1 MKKYFLILL
10 LLVSLIS
17 CKNFFYGIG
26 HNFGNV
32 KDVNYYLEG
41 IPSYQVNTGDR
52 YCLYYDGTRNQ
63 INIEPFEMEKV
74 NYKMAEF
81 LKSKNVKVKEE
92 VFIFKYSNGIE
103 KDRIEK
109 NIKQREIDNN
119 FENCDYLIGF
129 SLENSTDYKR
139 EIILRMRID
148 NIKDNKNIGFYR
160 MREMGPIFKKSTQEQ
175 RVEKMLNEWWE
186 TQIKPQPKAR
196 PLERYCVGNCD
207 NKL

>member
-41 IPSYQVNTGDR
+41 IPSYQVNTNDR
-52 YCLYYDGTRNQ
+52 YCAFFVGLTTNYDNEEISKQTA
-63 INIEPFEMEKV
+63 FS
-74 NYKMAEF
+74 F
-81 LKSKNVKVKEE
+81 LKNKNVKIKEE
-92 VFIFKYSNGIE
+92 PLFRFDGKIY
-103 KDRIEK
+103 KDDVLRM
-109 NIKQREIDNN
+109 IKQREIDND
-119 FENCDYLIGF
+119 FKNCDYLIEF

-175 RVEKMLNEWWE
+175 RVEKMLNEWWK